1 MPLLSGELKK
11 AGIPYTPAVGAI
23 FMWVDLRGA
32 LPSQTW
38 EVIHQALPNPFLSMV
53 MHVFT
58 SPNRDAMRNLDA
70 QQAADIP
77 DVIGGMLSV
86 QEEER
91 FWDEVVKAGVL
102 LTPGE
107 VPCSFNA

>member
-38 EVIHQALPNPFLSMV
+38 EVIHQALANPICSMF

-58 SPNRDAMRNLDA
+58 SPTGS
-70 QQAADIP
+70 I
-77 DVIGGMLSV
+77 
-86 QEEER
+86 
-91 FWDEVVKAGVL
+91 
-102 LTPGE
+102 
-107 VPCSFNA
+107 